1 VRVSPISRGAAIL
14 IMIIGVLTFFWIN
27 PIAGIVFFALGVL
40 LYWLLYRFTRRL
52 AREVREAGALT
63 RKSD

>member
-1 VRVSPISRGAAIL
+1 
-14 IMIIGVLTFFWIN
+14 MIAGVLTFFWIN
-27 PIAGIVFFALGVL
+27 QIAGIVFFALGVV

-52 AREVREAGALT
+52 TREVREAGAPT